1 MPHSRDTDSETSR
14 PPKVGKVI
22 DLQGYLAAERALDR
36 FLATASSHPQYQARL
51 NEVAG
56 YGPSLLAVVTR
67 RLDAFRPDD
76 IEELGRAATAFPDRD
91 MAVTHLR
98 KAADDKRNSDARRLG
113 AMLVLEYCLGEPPDE
128 DFVGTLNDPLGSL
141 AYSLRGALQGAFKSP
156 ILRSYVHTLL
166 AQSSDLLFGI
176 FSRLT
181 ALERDTPAEVARLFA
196 LHPDLELSMAVV
208 EALTAQGSRSSV
220 HTLALLEPSLAPEV
234 SHAANRSLQKLRLS
248 GYSPRVLRAPVDGC
262 RALISPIDGSGNR
275 LLMLIAPAGEGSNVS
290 AVLELFVNE
299 AVGVV
304 EASGAPEAKPS
315 DLPVVARPGFVH
327 RQSLRT
333 WMGMPLGEEGQTG
346 ARDSSNTPIHVPLLE
361 ADFLYGLEI
370 LREAVHNNWAASAP
384 LPLDYCLLG
393 HLCWSYAGGLSEA
406 DFRSAW
412 EAEGEGHLVAREADL
427 LTNPVFDSWYLA
439 SESARHVAQDI
450 STLSGGPPR
459 ELNDDSWRFLLPAL
473 IRLAHDEYGP
483 EARQRYSERL
493 RRMSEW
499 LHMSGEAHD
508 AECARSAAQ
517 TILKAPPET
526 NLLVLRLVQR
536 GILVAL
542 NRLAADTR
550 HHDKPH

>member
-1 MPHSRDTDSETSR
+1 MPHSRDTDSEATR
-14 PPKVGKVI
+14 APKPGKVI
-22 DLQGYLAAERALDR
+22 DLQGYLAAERALDE
-36 FLATASSHPQYQARL
+36 FLSTGPTHPLYQARL
-51 NEVAG
+51 NEIAR

-67 RLDAFRPDD
+67 RLDAYRPDE
-76 IEELGRAATAFPDRD
+76 IEELGRAASAFPDRD

-98 KAADDKRNSDARRLG
+98 KAADDRRNSDSRRLG

-128 DFVGTLNDPLGSL
+128 DFVGTLNDPLAAL
-141 AYSLRGALQGAFKSP
+141 AYSLQGALRGAFRSP

-181 ALERDTPAEVARLFA
+181 SVERDTPSEVARLFA

-208 EALTAQGSRSSV
+208 EALSAQGSRNSV
-220 HTLALLEPSLAPEV
+220 QTLALLEPSLGPDA
-234 SHAANRSLQKLRLS
+234 SHAANRALQKLRLS
-248 GYSPRVLRAPVDGC
+248 GYSPKVLRPPVEGC
-262 RALISPIDGSGNR
+262 RALVSPIDGSGNR
-275 LLMLIAPAGEGSNVS
+275 LLMLVAPVS
-290 AVLELFVNE
+290 ESGQGFAVLELFVNE

-304 EASGAPEAKPS
+304 EAGGTPGAKTA
-315 DLPVVARPGFVH
+315 DLPVAARPGFVH
-327 RQSLRT
+327 RKSLRT
-333 WMGMPLGEEGQTG
+333 WMGLPLGEDAHG
-346 ARDSSNTPIHVPLLE
+346 AVRDQPSAPAHVPLLE

-370 LREAVHNNWAASAP
+370 LREAVRKNWGTASP

-393 HLCWSYAGGLSEA
+393 HHFWSYSGGLDGV

-412 EAEGEGHLVAREADL
+412 NPEGESHLAPREADL
-427 LTNPVFDSWYLA
+427 LTNPVFDSWYLS
-439 SESARHVAQDI
+439 SESAMQVAQDI

-459 ELNDDSWRFLLPAL
+459 ELTDDSWRFLLPAL
-473 IRLAHDEYGP
+473 IRLAHDEFGP
-483 EARQRYSERL
+483 EVRQRYSERL
-493 RRMSEW
+493 LRMSEW
-499 LHMSGEAHD
+499 LHKSGEAHD

-542 NRLAADTR
+542 NRLAADSR
-550 HHDKPH
+550 HHNQLH